1 MAQKAPPIPYWIPI
15 VIAGILIV
23 IPDPAT
29 TLTGLGILAATFGY
43 RLTQ

>member
-1 MAQKAPPIPYWIPI
+1 MAQKTQPIPYWIPI
-15 VIAGILIV
+15 VIGLGLV
-23 IPDPAT
+23 VFPEPTT